1 MATAI
6 YYIVITGKRTQQL
19 TSKPGTRGNVLVIL
33 YPYFRW
39 EEYYSVFK
47 VLKEHGF
54 NIIVLC
60 MTYRDNIVG
69 VDLKG
74 RTHIVNCNIHF
85 PIGKLNYSNYKAVV
99 FVGGPGLYCV
109 LDYHA
114 HELGLY
120 KLDTWCRDM
129 LKNYLENS
137 ETFLKVGIEIARK
150 MYMSGHVV
158 AAICVAPVILCM
170 SGLLKDRPFTMY
182 RCDVT
187 LRLVRYYGCTDL
199 SNSPV
204 VKIGKIVTGCGP
216 EAAQEFAET
225 ILKVLENVK

>member
-1 MATAI
+1 MATVI
-6 YYIVITGKRTQQL
+6 YYIVITGKKAQQL
-19 TSKPGTRGNVLVIL
+19 ISNVEKRGNVLVIL

-54 NIIVLC
+54 NIVVLC
-60 MTYRDNIVG
+60 MTDKDNIVG

-74 RTHIVNCNIHF
+74 RTHIVKCSIHI
-85 PIGKLNYSNYKAVV
+85 PLGELNYSEYRAAV
-99 FVGGPGLYCV
+99 FIGGPGLYCV

-114 HELGLY
+114 YKLGLY
-120 KLDTWCRDM
+120 KLDSWCEKILGDYI
-129 LKNYLENS
+129 KKS
-137 ETFLKVGIEIARK
+137 EYFLKIGVEIARK
-150 MYMSGHVV
+150 MYASGHIV

-170 SGLLKDRPFTMY
+170 ANVLRSRPFTMF

-187 LRLVRYYGCTDL
+187 LRLVRYYECTDL

-204 VKIGKIVTGCGP
+204 VKTGNIITACGP
-216 EAAQEFAET
+216 EAAQDFAET
-225 ILKVLENVK
+225 VLRALESVR